1 MGKSDM
7 LAAALVLALATTACQ
22 PPAQEAAGLS
32 EEDVAAIKKDVEE
45 VWVGAMKAGDLAT
58 LAAMFTEDAVNMPEN
73 EPAHQGREAIK
84 AWLSAD
90 DFQFTDLRQ
99 TAEEIAGRDDLA
111 YVRGAFSATVEVE
124 GEPEPI
130 ELIGKFIE
138 IRRKQPNGTWLIA
151 VNIVNSDL
159 PVPEQSAESEM

>member
-1 MGKSDM
+1 MKKS
-7 LAAALVLALATTACQ
+7 LLGTLALVVASTACQ

-32 EEDVAAIKKDVEE
+32 EEDVAAITKDVEE
-45 VWVGAMKAGDLAT
+45 GWVGAMKAGDLAT

-84 AWLSAD
+84 AWLSAFD

-99 TAEEIAGRDDLA
+99 TVEEIAGRDDLA

-130 ELIGKFIE
+130 ESIGKFIE
-138 IRRKQPNGTWLIA
+138 IRRKQPDGTWLIA

-159 PVPEQSAESEM
+159 PLPEQSAESEM